1 MNRDLCGVEPRA
13 RGHTNAGHKERERA
27 RANHI
32 RRVLHCARGWS
43 VGCVRLRKA
52 EVTEGAMSRLHSLC
66 SFGDEHASCSDRSL
80 TVNPLRFRPPLRFLR
95 PTDGD
100 NGAVGAWANL
110 CRKCPSSVE
119 RRFRRQRF
127 ARSGRAN
134 LAQTYLANEIPS
146 RRLYFSFFAWASS
159 YDIGSDVF
167 FFFFF
172 LRQKR

>member
-119 RRFRRQRF
+119 RRFRRQFSTICTEWTRE
-127 ARSGRAN
+127 SCAN
-134 LAQTYLANEIPS
+134 IFGKRDPVPKVIL
-146 RRLYFSFFAWASS
+146 
-159 YDIGSDVF
+159 
-167 FFFFF
+167 FF
-172 LRQKR
+172 LRVGVIL